1 MGSGVREREGGVM
14 VRNERER
21 EKYSERERQRSYGK
35 KVDKFLLVKLRGYIS
50 RKRL

>member
-1 MGSGVREREGGVM
+1 M

-50 RKRL
+50 RKRLYRERERGKENR